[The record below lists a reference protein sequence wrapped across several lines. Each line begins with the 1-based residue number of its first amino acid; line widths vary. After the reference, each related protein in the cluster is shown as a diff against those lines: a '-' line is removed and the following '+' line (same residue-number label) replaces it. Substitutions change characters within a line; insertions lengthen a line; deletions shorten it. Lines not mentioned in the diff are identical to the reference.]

1 MKIKFTLVALLTLA
15 TSSIMA
21 QFSLSGEFRP
31 RTEYFGNGGN
41 FTVEPGTLPSTTAV
55 EGQEGFIST
64 SARVAIKA
72 TYKAETYT
80 LFTSLQ
86 EVFLFGDRQQISA
99 IGNGNLRIQ
108 EAWADIKLA
117 EFTSLKVGRQPISYD
132 DQRILGGLGWAQ
144 QARTHDAAILKY
156 LNNGYSLDLG
166 GALNTNA
173 STGPV
178 YNNSTLFTYRDMGLL
193 RANKKYG
200 KLNISALA
208 LVNTYQDGIVVGNP
222 KASLFTGGV
231 HTGYKTGGLNLTTNI
246 YFQDGQRLAPTT
258 GAVLD
263 VKGAYLASLLAKYKF
278 SDKFTLGA
286 GYESISGRTDDS
298 AAFFPI
304 YGTNH
309 KFNGLMD
316 RFYVGNHGNS
326 SGLNDL
332 QVSVATKIS
341 GIAVSLTGHYFTEVQ
356 DVASAP
362 GTNTGAVGLS
372 GKDLG
377 SELDLV
383 LAKKFKEFSLA
394 GGYSQFFEPSGVI
407 GKNTQNWAW
416 LMLTIK
422 PSFLQ

>member
-1 MKIKFTLVALLTLA
+1 MMKIKFTLVAFLMLA

-21 QFSLSGEFRP
+21 QFSLGGEFRP

-41 FTVEPGTLPSTTAV
+41 FTVAPGTLPSTTAV
-55 EGQEGFIST
+55 EGNEGFIST
-64 SARVAIKA
+64 SVRAAIKA

-80 LFTSLQ
+80 LYTSLQ

-99 IGNGNLRIQ
+99 AGNGNLRIQ
-108 EAWADIKLA
+108 EAWADIKLG
-117 EFTSLKVGRQPISYD
+117 ESTSLKVGRQPISYD

-208 LVNTYQDGIVVGNP
+208 LVNTYQDGRIDGHP
-222 KASLFTGGV
+222 KATLFTGGF
-231 HTGYKTGGLNLTTNI
+231 HAGYNTGALSLTANL
-246 YFQDGQRLAPTT
+246 YLQEGQRLAPPT

-278 SDKFTLGA
+278 SDKLTLGA
-286 GYESISGRTDDS
+286 GYETISGRTDDS
-298 AAFFPI
+298 AAFFPL

-309 KFNGLMD
+309 AFNGLMD
-316 RFYVGNHGNS
+316 RFYVGNHGNAG
-326 SGLNDL
+326 GLNDL
-332 QVSVATKIS
+332 QVSLSTKVS
-341 GIAVSLTGHYFTEVQ
+341 GIAVTLTGHYFTEVE

-362 GTNTGAVGLS
+362 GINTGAVGLA

-383 LAKKFKEFSLA
+383 LAKKFKEFKLV
-394 GGYSQFFEPSGVI
+394 GGYSLFFEPSEVV
-407 GKNTQNWAW
+407 GKDTQNWAW
-416 LMLTIK
+416 LMLIIQPK
-422 PSFLQ
+422 FL